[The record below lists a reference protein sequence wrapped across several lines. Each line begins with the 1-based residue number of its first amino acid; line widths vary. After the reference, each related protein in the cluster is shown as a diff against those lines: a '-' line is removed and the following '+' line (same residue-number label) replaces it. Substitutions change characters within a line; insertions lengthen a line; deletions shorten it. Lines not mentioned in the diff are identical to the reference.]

1 MTFAVRANARR
12 WSTAEP
18 IHVEGRVRTR
28 VVVLGSGWAAA
39 TFVKNLSSKL
49 TGEDGWYDVRVI
61 SPRWVQA
68 PVDIAKQFVPS

>member
-1 MTFAVRANARR
+1 M
-12 WSTAEP
+12 
-18 IHVEGRVRTR
+18 EGRDRTR

-49 TGEDGWYDVRVI
+49 TGQDGWYDVRVI

-68 PVDIAKQFVPS
+68 PFEIAKKPCQHRGALACGFTTRLYPAG